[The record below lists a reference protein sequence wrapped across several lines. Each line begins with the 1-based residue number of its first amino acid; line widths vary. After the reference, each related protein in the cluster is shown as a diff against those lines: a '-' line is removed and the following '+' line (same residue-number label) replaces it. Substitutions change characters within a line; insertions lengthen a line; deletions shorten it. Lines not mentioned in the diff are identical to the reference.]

1 MAKAKTKAPEDE
13 KLEQVEFSL
22 FEAIAACDRKDY
34 GWWDRLTP
42 EQQKK
47 FHPYVML
54 TFLSS
59 VKSSRAM
66 QEFHVLSVNE
76 MANKYALHE
85 VVSKHPKLQWLMLC
99 AATLGKG
106 KQYHQWIPNLRP
118 KVTKLQEPATVKEI
132 SEYFSKVYPDAD
144 ENLIKEISENFV
156 KQHKRKVYLSD
167 RFPNLKIDDIDLLN
181 NLVTDEEI
189 EKYERDLGN

>member
-1 MAKAKTKAPEDE
+1 MAKKKASAADE

-34 GWWDRLTP
+34 DWWDKLTA

-59 VKSSRAM
+59 VKANRAL

-76 MANKYALHE
+76 MANKYVLNE

-99 AATLGKG
+99 ASTLGKG
-106 KQYHQWIPNLRP
+106 KQYHQWIPSLRP
-118 KVTKLQEPATVKEI
+118 KVTKLQEVATQKEI
-132 SEYFSKVYPDAD
+132 SEYYGKLYPNADAS
-144 ENLIKEISENFV
+144 LIKEISEEYV
-156 KQHKRKVYLSD
+156 SQHKRKVYLSKH
-167 RFPNLKIDDIDLLN
+167 FPNLKIEDIELLN
-181 NLVTDEEI
+181 SLVTNEEI

>member
-1 MAKAKTKAPEDE
+1 MAKAKVAADE
-13 KLEQVEFSL
+13 KFEQVEFSL

-34 GWWDRLTP
+34 GWWDKLTA

-59 VKSSRAM
+59 VKASKAL
-66 QEFHVLSVNE
+66 QEFHVISVNE
-76 MANKYALHE
+76 MANKYALNE

-99 AATLGKG
+99 ASTLGKG

-118 KVTKLQEPATVKEI
+118 KVTKLLEAATQKEI
-132 SEYFSKVYPDAD
+132 NEYYSKLYPNTDQS
-144 ENLIKEISENFV
+144 LIKEISEEYV
-156 KQHKRKVYLSD
+156 KQHKRKVYLAEQ
-167 RFPNLKIDDIDLLN
+167 FPNLKIEDIELLN
-181 NLVTDEEI
+181 DLVTNEEI
-189 EKYERDLGN
+189 KKYESDLGN